1 MNKILVLIIVL
12 LNSFISVSQ
21 NFEGKIIYQNTYES
35 KTSGVSNEQLNLLM
49 GTLQEYVI
57 KGGNYKSTFNGQ
69 FNQFQLYRS
78 IENKLYN
85 KFSNAEALFWS
96 DGTIEGE
103 KVVDLNIIKDK
114 ETILGINC
122 NELTMKTTKGIYIY
136 YYNAK
141 YSINPEL
148 YKGHLFGNWYFYV
161 KESKAVPLKIIM
173 DTPEFKSISTAIK
186 VDEYKV
192 EDTYFELP
200 KLPLKPISDLGG

>member
-1 MNKILVLIIVL
+1 MIRNTALLLILLVTSNIY
-12 LNSFISVSQ
+12 SQ
-21 NFEGKIIYQNTYES
+21 SFEGKVIYQNTYES
-35 KTSGVSNEQLNLLM
+35 KTPNVSNEQLNLLM

-57 KGGNYKSTFNGQ
+57 KEGDYKSIFNGQ

-78 IENKLYN
+78 DKNKLYN

-96 DGTIEGE
+96 DGAIDGE
-103 KVVDLNIIKDK
+103 KVVDLNIIKNK
-114 ETILGINC
+114 ETVLGINC
-122 NELTMKTTKGIYIY
+122 DELTMKTTKGVYVY

-141 YSINPEL
+141 YSINPEF

-173 DTPEFKSISTAIK
+173 DTPEFKSTSTAIK
-186 VDEYKV
+186 IEEYKV
-192 EDTYFELP
+192 DSAYFELP

>member
-1 MNKILVLIIVL
+1 MNKILVLIIAL
-12 LNSFISVSQ
+12 LTSVMSISQS
-21 NFEGKIIYQNTYES
+21 FEGKIIYQNTYES
-35 KTSGVSNEQLNLLM
+35 KTPNVGNGQLNLLM

-96 DGTIEGE
+96 DGAIEGE
-103 KVVDLNIIKDK
+103 KVIDLNIIKNK
-114 ETILGINC
+114 ETILGMSC
-122 NELTMKTTKGIYIY
+122 DELTMKTIKGVYIY

-141 YSINPEL
+141 YSINPDL
-148 YKGHLFGNWYFYV
+148 YKGHFFGNWYFYV
-161 KESKAVPLKIIM
+161 KESKAVPLRIIM

-186 VDEYKV
+186 IEEHKV

>member
-1 MNKILVLIIVL
+1 MIRNTALLLILLVTSNIY
-12 LNSFISVSQ
+12 SQ
-21 NFEGKIIYQNTYES
+21 SFEGKVIYQNTYES
-35 KTSGVSNEQLNLLM
+35 KTPNVSNEQLNLLM

-57 KGGNYKSTFNGQ
+57 KEGDYKSIFNGQ

-78 IENKLYN
+78 DKNKLYN

-96 DGTIEGE
+96 DGAIDGE
-103 KVVDLNIIKDK
+103 KVVDLNIIKNK
-114 ETILGINC
+114 ETVLGISC
-122 NELTMKTTKGIYIY
+122 DELTMKTTKGVYVY

-141 YSINPEL
+141 YSINPGF

-173 DTPEFKSISTAIK
+173 DTPEFKSTSTAIK
-186 VDEYKV
+186 IEEYKV
-192 EDTYFELP
+192 DSAYFELP